1 MIKSMTG
8 YGRAEGIRN
17 GKKLSVE
24 IKSLNHRYLEVSLR
38 IPGIISAFE
47 MAIKKKIG
55 ERFSRGRVDVT
66 IRLNVDG
73 VPDSQERIQLNMP
86 LLQNYYS
93 LLKQMK
99 QELGLSENI
108 SLAVMSGFRDAFI
121 PVEVTDDP
129 DDMLLWVEEV
139 LGEAMSSLALMREKE
154 GEALCLDLK
163 ARLALIQARLE
174 GIAQRT
180 PQVVLNYQR
189 RLSDRVKELTG
200 GLEIDEARL
209 CQEIAI
215 MAEKSDITEEV
226 IRFKSHIEQV
236 MDLMESNDS
245 VGRKVDFLI
254 QEMNREV
261 NTIGSKSGDSE
272 ISRDV
277 VEIKSELSRLRE
289 QVQNLE

>member
-1 MIKSMTG
+1 MIQSMTG

-17 GKKLSVE
+17 GKKISVE

-38 IPGIISAFE
+38 LPGIISAFE
-47 MAIKKKIG
+47 MAIKKRIG

-73 VPDSQERIQLNMP
+73 VPDSQERIQLNLP

-93 LLKQMK
+93 LLTQMK
-99 QELGLSENI
+99 QDLGLNENI
-108 SLAVMSGFRDAFI
+108 SLSVMAGFRDVFV
-121 PVEVTDDP
+121 PVEITDDP
-129 DDMLLWVEEV
+129 NDILLWVEEV
-139 LGEAMSSLALMREKE
+139 LEEAMSSLALMRDKE
-154 GEALCLDLK
+154 GVALCLDLN
-163 ARLALIQARLE
+163 ARLALIQTRLE
-174 GIAQRT
+174 NIAQRT

-200 GLEIDEARL
+200 GLEIDETRL
-209 CQEIAI
+209 CQEVAI

-226 IRFKSHIEQV
+226 IRFKSHIDQV
-236 MDLMESNDS
+236 LDLLGSNDS

-261 NTIGSKSGDSE
+261 NTIGSKSSDSE

>member
-1 MIKSMTG
+1 MVKSMTG
-8 YGRAEGIRN
+8 YGRAEGTRN

-38 IPGIISAFE
+38 LPGIISSFE
-47 MAIKKKIG
+47 MAIKKKIS

-66 IRLNVDG
+66 IRLNIDG
-73 VPDSQERIQLNMP
+73 VPDSQERIQLNLP

-93 LLKQMK
+93 LLTQMK
-99 QELGLSENI
+99 QELRLNENI
-108 SLAVMSGFRDAFI
+108 SLALMAGFRDAFI
-121 PVEVTDDP
+121 PVEMTDDP
-129 DDMLLWVEEV
+129 DDMFLWVEEI

-163 ARLALIQARLE
+163 ARLALIQGRLE
-174 GIAQRT
+174 GIDQRT
-180 PQVVLNYQR
+180 PQVILNYQR

-200 GLEIDEARL
+200 GLEIDETRL
-209 CQEIAI
+209 CQEVAI

-236 MDLMESNDS
+236 LDLLETDDS

-261 NTIGSKSGDSE
+261 NTIGSKSNDSE